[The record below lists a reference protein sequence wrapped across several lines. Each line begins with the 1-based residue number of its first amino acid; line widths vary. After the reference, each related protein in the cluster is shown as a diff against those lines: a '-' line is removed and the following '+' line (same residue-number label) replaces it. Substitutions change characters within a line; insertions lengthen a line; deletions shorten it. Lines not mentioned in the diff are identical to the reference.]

1 MEALKGIRIGAKTLL
16 VEEIPHDPHQKT
28 KGGLYLTSAAAEKH
42 NDLMKTGRVVAR
54 GPGGYENGQ
63 FLDVDAK
70 VGEKVIYTAYIE
82 FRFKGQEYHIV
93 HMAGHIATL
102 EDE

>member
-1 MEALKGIRIGAKTLL
+1 MEPLKGIRIGQKSLL
-16 VEEIPHDPHQKT
+16 VEEIPNDPNEKT
-28 KGGLYLTSAAAEKH
+28 KGGLLLTSAAAERHHK
-42 NDLMKTGRVVAR
+42 LMKTGRVVAR

-70 VGEKVIYTAYIE
+70 VGEKIVYTAPVE
-82 FRFKGQEYHIV
+82 FRFKGQEYHLV
-93 HMAGHIATL
+93 HMASHVATL